1 MYLSDIAGE
10 IDWIIDKPA
19 GRSGCSAERTVNSR
33 VLSEYGNLTK
43 KRNRGAVLKLNSGFS
58 AASFSFPEGEARG
71 VPPLHTKK
79 SGQELCRHVQSSL
92 ALTEKPAPGGGN
104 AVLCRPGCLYNS

>member
-19 GRSGCSAERTVNSR
+19 GRRGCSAERIVNGR
-33 VLSEYGNLTK
+33 VLSEYGNLTE
-43 KRNRGAVLKLNSGFS
+43 KRNQGAVLKLNAGFS

-79 SGQELCRHVQSSL
+79 SGPELRRLVQSSL

-104 AVLCRPGCLYNS
+104 AVLCRSDCLYNS